1 MYSNFFDDNIRL
13 LVLYYN
19 DLQQPFLSL
28 LMVVMYRD
36 SLIDL
41 TNSLTHSLT
50 LGYCVCVRVYIL
62 QVSVNHKCT
71 HSCILQLSHTRNSLG
86 LSLPPCARTYTHYVY
101 NTYLS
106 WLFFSSNTHTHT
118 RAAMHAYTQR
128 TQLLHLH
135 LKVIGPHVQNIILS
149 ISLSSSS
156 IEPLSHTHM
165 HTHGSTHT

>member
-41 TNSLTHSLT
+41 TNLLAHSLT
-50 LGYCVCVRVYIL
+50 LGYCVCVCVCVCVYTV
-62 QVSVNHKCT
+62 QVSVNHKHT
-71 HSCILQLSHTRNSLG
+71 HLCILQLSHTRNSLG
-86 LSLPPCARTYTHYVY
+86 LSLPPCAHTYTHCVY

-106 WLFFSSNTHTHT
+106 WLFFSSNTHTHVL
-118 RAAMHAYTQR
+118 QC
-128 TQLLHLH
+128 
-135 LKVIGPHVQNIILS
+135 
-149 ISLSSSS
+149 
-156 IEPLSHTHM
+156 M
-165 HTHGSTHT
+165 HTHSVLNYSTCT